1 MIIITIIIIIIII
14 IIFIFFPSSFQD
26 KADSISLHA
35 DSDALA
41 QQFPLTSVV
50 SDREMPFNSTCGQV
64 SVVCYLVS
72 LWCINYHSHKSYHI
86 FENLKKLETSL
97 NSTFSTGCL

>member
-1 MIIITIIIIIIII
+1 M
-14 IIFIFFPSSFQD
+14 FVVFFFFPSSFQD

-35 DSDALA
+35 DSDAPA

-50 SDREMPFNSTCGQV
+50 SDREMPFNSTCGQM

-72 LWCINYHSHKSYHI
+72 L
-86 FENLKKLETSL
+86 
-97 NSTFSTGCL
+97 

>member
-14 IIFIFFPSSFQD
+14 IIIFILFFFPSSFQD

-35 DSDALA
+35 DSDSLA
-41 QQFPLTSVV
+41 NQFPLTSVV

-72 LWCINYHSHKSYHI
+72 LWCIN
-86 FENLKKLETSL
+86 
-97 NSTFSTGCL
+97 